1 MRYSQYLFRK
11 PIIKVN
17 RRITTEY
24 NYRRTSGE
32 IAMNDILSRFNSGEL
47 IGLVSIVGGM
57 LIGVIAIVAHFWHQ
71 NRLTELKR
79 EMLTRGMSAEEIKTV
94 LDSGW
99 KN

>member
-1 MRYSQYLFRK
+1 VKTRGAATLGEPLM
-11 PIIKVN
+11 
-17 RRITTEY
+17 TEFL
-24 NYRRTSGE
+24 T
-32 IAMNDILSRFNSGEL
+32 RFNSGEL

-57 LIGVIAIVAHFWHQ
+57 LVGVITIVAHYWHQ

-79 EMLTRGMSAEEIKTV
+79 EMLNRGMSAEEIKTV